1 MDGHTDLASAIAH
14 AEGFGVPGAIPTL
27 AHNPGDLVMPWL
39 KGPKMGAAGIHI
51 FPDDATG
58 WAALEHELSDIMC
71 GKSCVYTRSMTIL
84 DMAQKWT
91 ITQQSFWAN
100 NVADFLRAN
109 GRTASIDTPLS
120 AVLG

>member
-1 MDGHTDLASAIAH
+1 MAYSDLAQAIAH
-14 AEGFGVPGAIPTL
+14 AEGFGVAGAIPTL
-27 AHNPGDLVMPWL
+27 AHNPGDLVMPNW
-39 KGPKMGAAGIHI
+39 KGPKMGAEGISV
-51 FPDDATG
+51 FPDDGTG
-58 WAALEHELSDIMC
+58 WAALEHQLTLIRTRQSH
-71 GKSCVYTRSMTIL
+71 VYVPSMTIQ

-91 ITQQSFWAN
+91 ATQQLEWAN